1 MRHRSPILFFSIILL
16 GLIPSSYVP
25 ADEAK
30 PSAGGFE
37 IRRPA
42 AASGPLDNPL
52 KGYCLYTNAGK
63 IHRPYSMVFQYVS
76 WRELEP
82 IEGKYTFEDWEK
94 KDWNHPRAKDKH
106 LVLRVY
112 VDYPSKPS
120 GLPEWLRA
128 KGVKESSYREYG
140 GGKSPDYNHP
150 KMVEAMERF
159 IAALGKRYN
168 THPRVA
174 FIQLGFLG
182 FWGEW
187 HTYPRAELFASEAT
201 QHRILKAYQK
211 AFPDKQLMARY
222 ADGVLA
228 KYKGIGFHD
237 DMFPEDTDNGED
249 WSFLARMRRGG
260 HADGWKQN
268 VVGGEMVPHAA
279 QKWLGNQWAH
289 TQEMISRS
297 HFSWIG
303 PYGPALDENVSLN
316 LQARSDQLVRKMGY
330 QFRLTEVRHSK
341 RVALG
346 KSCVVQIL
354 ISDIKY

>member
-128 KGVKESSYREYG
+128 KGVKESSYQEYG
-140 GGKSPDYNHP
+140 GGK
-150 KMVEAMERF
+150 
-159 IAALGKRYN
+159 
-168 THPRVA
+168 
-174 FIQLGFLG
+174 
-182 FWGEW
+182 
-187 HTYPRAELFASEAT
+187 
-201 QHRILKAYQK
+201 
-211 AFPDKQLMARY
+211 
-222 ADGVLA
+222 
-228 KYKGIGFHD
+228 
-237 DMFPEDTDNGED
+237 
-249 WSFLARMRRGG
+249 
-260 HADGWKQN
+260 
-268 VVGGEMVPHAA
+268 
-279 QKWLGNQWAH
+279 
-289 TQEMISRS
+289 
-297 HFSWIG
+297 
-303 PYGPALDENVSLN
+303 
-316 LQARSDQLVRKMGY
+316 
-330 QFRLTEVRHSK
+330 LT
-341 RVALG
+341 
-346 KSCVVQIL
+346 L
-354 ISDIKY
+354 IHI